1 MFKAS
6 QRSGQQVSNA
16 LKILPG
22 RPTLSGTR
30 APKIRKKV
38 KICRFDQT
46 PVTPECTELF
56 SRGKICSTHFRKRDK
71 LVVGRTFRKHDKG
84 EFFEGEKS
92 TKFLGRPNFAK

>member
-46 PVTPECTELF
+46 PVTPERTELF

-71 LVVGRTFRKHDKG
+71 LVVGRTFREHDKG